1 MIFVDQLL
9 NITSYDGAGIGGTVE
24 GREYTILLLNYLP
37 RLSPDTITDM
47 QRHLETDESFILLQG
62 KAILFAAEGEDA
74 PGELQHYVMEP
85 GVIYTVP
92 KNIWHTQAMTEDA
105 KILLV
110 ENSGTVAENSPRCPL
125 TQQQREQIMVLGNQ
139 ALL

>member
-1 MIFVDQLL
+1 MNTLL
-9 NITSYDGAGIGGTVE
+9 SQTSYDGAGIGGIVE

-37 RLSPDTITDM
+37 RLSPDKITDM

-62 KAILFAAEGEDA
+62 KAVLFAAAGDEV
-74 PGELQHYVMEP
+74 PGELEHYVMKP

-110 ENSGTVAENSPRCPL
+110 ENSGTVAENSPRCPI
-125 TQQQREQIMVLGNQ
+125 TEDQCKQIQQWGKCLNE
-139 ALL
+139 

>member
-1 MIFVDQLL
+1 MNNLL
-9 NITSYDGAGIGGTVE
+9 SVTSYDGAGIGGTVE

-37 RLSPDTITDM
+37 RLSPDKIADM

-62 KAILFAAEGEDA
+62 KAVLFAAAGEEV
-74 PGELQHYVMEP
+74 PGELEAYVLQP

-92 KNIWHTQAMTEDA
+92 KNIWHTQAMTKDA

-110 ENSGTVAENSPRCPL
+110 ENSGTVAENSPRCPI
-125 TQQQREQIMVLGNQ
+125 TEAQRLQIQEWGKCL
-139 ALL
+139 AE

>member
-1 MIFVDQLL
+1 MKDLL
-9 NITSYDGAGIGGTVE
+9 GVTTYEGPGIGGTVE

-37 RLSPDTITDM
+37 RLSPDKSADM

-62 KAILFAAEGEDA
+62 KAVLFAADGDEK
-74 PGELQHYVMEP
+74 PGQLQHYVMEP
-85 GVIYTVP
+85 GTIYTVP

-110 ENSGTVAENSPRCPL
+110 ENSGTVAENSPRCPI
-125 TQQQREQIMVLGNQ
+125 TEAQQSQIQEWGKCLG
-139 ALL
+139 

>member
-1 MIFVDQLL
+1 MERLL
-9 NITSYDGAGIGGTVE
+9 NLTKYEGSGIGGIVE

-37 RLSPDTITDM
+37 RLSPDKITDM

-62 KAILFAAEGEDA
+62 KAVLFAAEGKDV
-74 PGELQHYVMEP
+74 PGELEHYVMEP

-92 KNIWHTQAMTEDA
+92 RNIWHTQAMTEDA

-110 ENSGTVAENSPRCPL
+110 ENSGTVAENSPRCPITPEQCARIQEWGKCL
-125 TQQQREQIMVLGNQ
+125 TEG
-139 ALL
+139 

>member
-1 MIFVDQLL
+1 MNNLL
-9 NITSYDGAGIGGTVE
+9 SVTSYDGAGIGGTVE

-37 RLSPDTITDM
+37 RLSPDKIMDM

-62 KAILFAAEGEDA
+62 KAVLFAAAGDEV
-74 PGELQHYVMEP
+74 PGELEHYVLEP

-92 KNIWHTQAMTEDA
+92 RNIWHTQCMTEDA

-110 ENSGTVAENSPRCPL
+110 ENSGTVAENSPRCPI
-125 TQQQREQIMVLGNQ
+125 TEQQRQQIQQWGKLMQV
-139 ALL
+139 

>member
-1 MIFVDQLL
+1 MNKLL
-9 NITSYDGAGIGGTVE
+9 SVTNYDGAGIGGTVE

-37 RLSPDTITDM
+37 RLSPDKIADM

-62 KAILFAAEGEDA
+62 KAVLFAAAGEEV
-74 PGELQHYVMEP
+74 PGELEHYVLQP

-92 KNIWHTQAMTEDA
+92 RNIWHTQCMTQDA

-110 ENSGTVAENSPRCPL
+110 ENSGTVAENSPRCPI
-125 TQQQREQIMVLGNQ
+125 TEEQRRQVREGGK
-139 ALL
+139 LLEA

>member
-1 MIFVDQLL
+1 MENLL
-9 NITSYDGAGIGGTVE
+9 RVTRHDDAGIGGTVE

-37 RLSPDTITDM
+37 RLSAHTITDM

-62 KAILFAAEGEDA
+62 KAVLFAAAGEEK
-74 PGELQHYVMEP
+74 PGELQSYILEP

-110 ENSGTVAENSPRCPL
+110 ENSGTVAENSPRCPISEE
-125 TQQQREQIMVLGNQ
+125 QRSFIRTFGNYL
-139 ALL
+139 AE

>member
-1 MIFVDQLL
+1 MNTLL
-9 NITSYDGAGIGGTVE
+9 TCTSYDGAGVGGAVE

-37 RLSPDTITDM
+37 RLSPDTIMDM

-62 KAILFAAEGEDA
+62 KAVLFVAAGEDA
-74 PGELQHYVMEP
+74 PGELEHYVMES

-92 KNIWHTQAMTEDA
+92 KNIWHTQCMTRDA

-110 ENSGTVAENSPRCPL
+110 EKSGTVVENSPRCPI
-125 TQQQREQIMVLGNQ
+125 TEAQRRQIMEWGKLMD
-139 ALL
+139 A

>member
-1 MIFVDQLL
+1 MKQLL
-9 NITSYDGAGIGGTVE
+9 SLSHYEGPGIGGTVE

-37 RLSPDTITDM
+37 RLSPDKIADM

-62 KAILFAAEGEDA
+62 KAVLFAAEGADA

-110 ENSGTVAENSPRCPL
+110 ENSGTVAENSPRCPITEQQCAQIRQWGKCL
-125 TQQQREQIMVLGNQ
+125 TEG
-139 ALL
+139 

>member
-1 MIFVDQLL
+1 MQNLL
-9 NITSYDGAGIGGTVE
+9 NLTSYDGPGIGGIVE

-37 RLSPDTITDM
+37 RLSPDKITDM

-62 KAILFAAEGEDA
+62 KAVLFAAEGEEK
-74 PGELQHYVMEP
+74 PGALQHYVMEP
-85 GVIYTVP
+85 GMIYTVP

-110 ENSGTVAENSPRCPL
+110 ENSGTVAENSPRCPI
-125 TQQQREQIMVLGNQ
+125 TQEQMDQIKSWGSC
-139 ALL
+139 LL

>member
-1 MIFVDQLL
+1 MNTLL
-9 NITSYDGAGIGGTVE
+9 SQTSYDGAGIGGIVE

-37 RLSPDTITDM
+37 RLSPDKITDM

-62 KAILFAAEGEDA
+62 KAVLFAAAGDEV
-74 PGELQHYVMEP
+74 PGELEHYVMKP

-110 ENSGTVAENSPRCPL
+110 ENSGILCSVSVP
-125 TQQQREQIMVLGNQ
+125 
-139 ALL
+139 

>member
-1 MIFVDQLL
+1 MENLL
-9 NITSYDGAGIGGTVE
+9 NVTKYEGPGIGGIVE

-37 RLSPDTITDM
+37 RLSPDKITDM

-62 KAILFAAEGEDA
+62 KAVLFAAEDA
-74 PGELQHYVMEP
+74 EKPGDLEHYVMEP

-110 ENSGTVAENSPRCPL
+110 ENSGTVAENSPRHPI
-125 TQQQREQIMVLGNQ
+125 TGEQMAQIKAWGECLK
-139 ALL
+139 

>member
-1 MIFVDQLL
+1 MNKLL
-9 NITSYDGAGIGGTVE
+9 TQTSYEGPGIGGIVE

-37 RLSPDTITDM
+37 RLSPDKITDM

-62 KAILFAAEGEDA
+62 KAVLFAAEGAEK
-74 PGELQHYVMEP
+74 PGDLEHYVMKP

-110 ENSGTVAENSPRCPL
+110 ENSGTVAENSPRHPI
-125 TQQQREQIMVLGNQ
+125 TKEQMAQIRAWGETLK
-139 ALL
+139 